1 VRGAGETNYFT
12 LLNNICLFHKFGL
25 LLISANQYSITMGK
39 FINLEVWNDAKNLAV
54 SVYKTTS
61 NSMISKD
68 FGLCDQLRR
77 AAVSVPSNIA
87 EGDESGSTK
96 KSISYFYISKGSLA
110 EVYTQLV
117 IAFEVNYIDMDTLND
132 FTAKINSLSS
142 KLRKL
147 IQYREGIIK

>member
-1 VRGAGETNYFT
+1 
-12 LLNNICLFHKFGL
+12 
-25 LLISANQYSITMGK
+25 MGK